1 LKNLNIKI
9 TVLVQLFW
17 ILKSCFISLSE
28 WIISFFLS
36 YFKYKKRPEL
46 ERDKYGYIKKQIYH
60 FLYPKIMLI
69 LEQIWIYKKTNHS
82 LKWKKEERRDIL
94 ILLMGN

>member
-1 LKNLNIKI
+1 MSGLYH
-9 TVLVQLFW
+9 
-17 ILKSCFISLSE
+17 
-28 WIISFFLS
+28 FFLS

-60 FLYPKIMLI
+60 FLYTKIMLI